1 MPDCPLNREMRKR
14 RGETTYRINYGNGE
28 VDCKDSSIRGK
39 MNNEQEFKLEIDTG
53 PKTMRGISEA
63 VSKGLRNKVLT
74 ARKVEYDQSA
84 SERVGTHM

>member
-1 MPDCPLNREMRKR
+1 
-14 RGETTYRINYGNGE
+14 
-28 VDCKDSSIRGK
+28 